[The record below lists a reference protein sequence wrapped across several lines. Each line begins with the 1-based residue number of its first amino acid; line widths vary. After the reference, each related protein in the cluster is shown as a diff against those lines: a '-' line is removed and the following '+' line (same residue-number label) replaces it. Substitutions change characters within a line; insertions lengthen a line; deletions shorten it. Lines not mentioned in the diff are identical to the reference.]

1 MSVNEQKSGSWSEGT
16 LCYMGK
22 FKRHYNFETRVLLLS
37 AYGETREKGQEGVL
51 CWVARVSM
59 F

>member
-1 MSVNEQKSGSWSEGT
+1 MKEHDVIWESLNGT
-16 LCYMGK
+16 TILK
-22 FKRHYNFETRVLLLS
+22 RVLLLS

-51 CWVARVSM
+51 CWVAGVSM

>member
-1 MSVNEQKSGSWSEGT
+1 MNRNLKAWSGGM
-16 LCYMGK
+16 LRYMGK
-22 FKRHYNFETRVLLLS
+22 FKWHYNFETRTLLLS
-37 AYGETREKGQEGVL
+37 AYGETREKGRGGVL